1 MSATSV
7 RYIPSLDGLRGLGS
21 FLVIATHYGY
31 SQAGWIGLE
40 FFFVLSGFLITAILL
55 TETNRP
61 LGEYLGRFYW
71 RRLLRTF
78 PPYFGY
84 LLICGLVYVCVR
96 QPRGFLDVLPSLATY
111 WFNFYTLFNIF
122 DADKPSFVFVHL
134 WSMSLE
140 EQFYLVWPFLVFVL
154 SGPNLRRVIIA
165 IVVLIPLFRLAFFG
179 YFHLNRW
186 DSYTPLVFFFA
197 TPFRLD
203 AFSVGAAIAVFR
215 LTERQVKPRWFFLA
229 SGCVLLLGFVNQSVG
244 QNPYNLMPHGGEL
257 GTSGRFLGGLSFGY
271 PQFLLQNRQFLWG
284 YSVIDFLAAALI
296 ISASQQNWLRRFF
309 ENRFLWHLGR
319 ISYGFYI
326 FQMPI
331 LFLFKPILPTNQWSL
346 TGVVFFVVLVVI
358 TFGVAHLSYFY
369 FERRFLML
377 KDYFG
382 KRKVGPVA
390 PVIAEPPLHPIDQ
403 HPRA

>member
-1 MSATSV
+1 MSAKSL
-7 RYIPSLDGLRGLGS
+7 RYIPSLDGLRGLGA

-31 SQAGWIGLE
+31 SQDGWIVLE

-78 PPYFGY
+78 PAYFGY
-84 LLICGLVYVCVR
+84 LLICGIVYVCVR
-96 QPRGFLDVLPSLATY
+96 QPGGFLDVLPSLATY
-111 WFNFYTLFNIF
+111 WFNFYTLFHF
-122 DADKPSFVFVHL
+122 YADKPSFMFAHL
-134 WSMSLE
+134 WSMSVE

-154 SGPNLRRVIIA
+154 SRAHLRRVIIA
-165 IVVLIPLFRLAFFG
+165 IVVLIPLFRLTLFG

-186 DSYTPLVFFFA
+186 TAPLAFFFA
-197 TPFRLD
+197 TPFHLD
-203 AFSVGAAIAVFR
+203 AFSIGAAIAVFR
-215 LTERQVKPRWFFLA
+215 LTERELKPRWLFLA
-229 SGCVLLLGFVNQSVG
+229 SGCVLLLGLVNASIG
-244 QNPYNLMPHGGEL
+244 QNPYDFIPRVGEV
-257 GTSGRFLGGLSFGY
+257 GRFLRGLSFGY
-271 PQFLLQNRQFLWG
+271 PEFLLQNWQFLWG
-284 YSVIDFLAAALI
+284 YSVIDLWAAALI
-296 ISASQQNWLRRFF
+296 ISASQQNWLQRFL

-326 FQMPI
+326 FHMPI

-346 TGVVFFVVLVVI
+346 AGFGFFVVLIVI

-382 KRKVGPVA
+382 KREAGPIA
-390 PVIAEPPLHPIDQ
+390 PE
-403 HPRA
+403 

>member
-1 MSATSV
+1 MSAKSL

-31 SQAGWIGLE
+31 SQEGWIGLE
-40 FFFVLSGFLITAILL
+40 FFFVLSGFLITSILL
-55 TETNRP
+55 TERNSRF
-61 LGEYLGRFYW
+61 GEYLGRFYW

-84 LLICGLVYVCVR
+84 LFICGIVYMCVR

-111 WFNFYTLFNIF
+111 WYNFEFLFN
-122 DADKPSFVFVHL
+122 PTRSPFVFWHL
-134 WSMSLE
+134 WSMSVE
-140 EQFYLVWPFLVFVL
+140 EQFYLVWPFLVFGL
-154 SGPNLRRVIIA
+154 SGVNLRRVIIA
-165 IVVLIPLFRLAFFG
+165 IVVLIPVLRLAAFA
-179 YFHLNRW
+179 YYHLNGME
-186 DSYTPLVFFFA
+186 DLYAAKLFFFA
-197 TPFRLD
+197 TPFHLD
-203 AFSVGAAIAVFR
+203 AFSIGAAIAVFR
-215 LTERQVKPRWFFLA
+215 LTERELKPRWLFLA
-229 SGCVLLLGFVNQSVG
+229 SGCVLLLGLANASIG
-244 QNPYNLMPHGGEL
+244 QNPYDFIPRVGEP
-257 GTSGRFLGGLSFGY
+257 GRFLRGLSFGY

-284 YSVIDFLAAALI
+284 YSVIDLLAAVLI

-331 LFLFKPILPTNQWSL
+331 LFLFKPILPMNQWSL
-346 TGVVFFVVLVVI
+346 VGFVFFVVLIVI

-382 KRKVGPVA
+382 ERKAGPIA
-390 PVIAEPPLHPIDQ
+390 PE
-403 HPRA
+403 

>member
-1 MSATSV
+1 L

-31 SQAGWIGLE
+31 SQEGWIGLE
-40 FFFVLSGFLITAILL
+40 FFFVLSGFLITSILL
-55 TETNRP
+55 TERNSRF
-61 LGEYLGRFYW
+61 GEYLGRFYW

-84 LLICGLVYVCVR
+84 LFICGIVYMCVR

-111 WFNFYTLFNIF
+111 WYNFEFLFN
-122 DADKPSFVFVHL
+122 PTRSPFVFWHL
-134 WSMSLE
+134 WSMSVE
-140 EQFYLVWPFLVFVL
+140 EQFYLVWPFLVFGL
-154 SGPNLRRVIIA
+154 SGVNLRRVIIA
-165 IVVLIPLFRLAFFG
+165 IVVLIPVLRLAVFA
-179 YFHLNRW
+179 YYHLNGME
-186 DSYTPLVFFFA
+186 DLYAAKLFFFA
-197 TPFRLD
+197 TPFHLD
-203 AFSVGAAIAVFR
+203 AFSIGAAIAVFR
-215 LTERQVKPRWFFLA
+215 LTERELKPRWLFLA
-229 SGCVLLLGFVNQSVG
+229 SGCVLLLGLANASIG
-244 QNPYNLMPHGGEL
+244 QNPYDFIPRVGEP
-257 GTSGRFLGGLSFGY
+257 GRFLRGLSFGY
-271 PQFLLQNRQFLWG
+271 PQFLLQNRQFLWA
-284 YSVIDFLAAALI
+284 YSVIDLLAAALI

-346 TGVVFFVVLVVI
+346 AGFVFFVVLIVI

-382 KRKVGPVA
+382 KREAGPIA
-390 PVIAEPPLHPIDQ
+390 PE
-403 HPRA
+403 